1 MKRQCQSDKLKE
13 VPSCEKC
20 PLGDASMFSVL
31 PANKLIEIQKHV
43 EKFEIERGNTLYSC
57 GGKSEYIYTIRKGM
71 IKLVQYLPE
80 GSQRIVRLL
89 READIVGIEATVGT
103 EYEHD
108 AVALETTELC
118 RYPVHSVRQLSRSD
132 NALHQDLMGRW
143 HSALH
148 EADEF
153 VTQLSTGSAKQR
165 VARLLLKLSESDE
178 NAACTLYSR
187 EDLGA
192 ILGITTET
200 TSRVIAEFKRNGL
213 LIEVEGKASKFLCD
227 RPNLDRIA
235 SN

>member
-1 MKRQCQSDKLKE
+1 
-13 VPSCEKC
+13 
-20 PLGDASMFSVL
+20 MFSVL
-31 PANKLIEIQKHV
+31 PASKLLDIQKHV
-43 EKFEIERGNTLYSC
+43 EKFDIERGDTLYSY

-103 EYEHD
+103 QYEHD
-108 AVALETTELC
+108 AVALEPTELC
-118 RYPVHSVRQLSRSD
+118 RYPVHSVRELSRSD
-132 NALHQDLMGRW
+132 DALHHDLMGRW
-143 HSALH
+143 HRALH

-178 NAACTLYSR
+178 SASCTLYSR

-200 TSRVIAEFKRNGL
+200 TSRVIAEFKRKGL
-213 LIEVEGKASKFLCD
+213 LIEVEGQASRFLCD